1 MANCGICRA
10 QKISGSLG
18 GIRSHMNREHESKT
32 NPDIDAERTDDNYFL
47 EKDAKNLQTRV
58 NARIKELNLKKAVRK
73 DAVRL
78 LDFVVTAS
86 PESMQAMSPE
96 QQREYFKQGME
107 FLKEFYGEK
116 NFLYCVV
123 HLDEANPH
131 AHVGFVPITKDSR
144 LCAKEITNRAGLKK
158 LQDEFYENVSSKF
171 GLERG
176 EIGTKRKH
184 IETAR
189 LKEETAKK
197 QEIKSKENIEKIIG
211 KQKYFKTNIEEIN
224 EITNTTKVKKGFFDK
239 NETVELPKSKYNRLL
254 SKAKANMEKALAF
267 DELAEK
273 LNESELLL
281 NKTQRELT
289 KKYENQL
296 KEKDEQ
302 IKNITAKN
310 KELTTENK
318 KIKDTAK
325 PFLEVPI
332 QIKSTVKKDIEIE
345 KSNFVKSINQLNTL
359 VGTMYLKTKDTNI
372 IKKSLN
378 VGKLNSLLDDGY
390 IKKCAINCL
399 KQVIGKATPTPRE
412 SGWSVPTPDQ
422 TDYIANAK
430 NFTPDFSAM
439 LEHTFSEP
447 QISVAPMLIQI
458 PSEMESKFSNWSLL
472 SPESKRKLLAEYEFS
487 KLL

>member
-32 NPDIDAERTDDNYFL
+32 NPDIDPERTDDNYFL

-131 AHVGFVPITKDSR
+131 AHVGFVPITKDNR

-211 KQKYFKTNIEEIN
+211 KEKNHKSKIEELN
-224 EITNTTKVKKGFFDK
+224 NITNRTKVKKGIFDK
-239 NETVELPKSKYNRLL
+239 KETVEMSKSDYTYLL
-254 SKAKANMEKALAF
+254 SKTESYIEKALAF

-273 LNESELLL
+273 LNESELLAI
-281 NKTQRELT
+281 KTQRELT

-325 PFLEVPI
+325 PFLEVPSI
-332 QIKSTVKKDIEIE
+332 IKSTVEKDIEIE

-378 VGKLNSLLDDGY
+378 VGKLNEKLTDGY